1 MMAKYF
7 LRKCV
12 LAHTSNV
19 VFSPTMKKIFASTF
33 ILFVLFQLEVRA
45 QSLPIGQWRSE
56 LCYRNAN
63 SVTASDNKVYCTTTI
78 SMYSVDINDHS
89 MEPFTKVNGLSDI
102 NTSLVAYDKAHDLL
116 MVCYSNSNID
126 ILQNGLVTNI
136 SDIKRKSIV
145 GDKSIYS
152 IYFLGDY
159 AYLGCG
165 FGIVVFDMMKFEIKE
180 IRYE

>member
-1 MMAKYF
+1 MFSNRHIPFDDMNRISYRRQNH
-7 LRKCV
+7 LSV
-12 LAHTSNV
+12 LQRYPDLIF
-19 VFSPTMKKIFASTF
+19 VFQHDCYTNS
-33 ILFVLFQLEVRA
+33 VH
-45 QSLPIGQWRSE
+45 IGQWRSE

-63 SVTASDNKVYCTTTI
+63 SVTASDNKIYCSTSI
-78 SMYSVDINDHS
+78 STYSVDINDHS

-165 FGIVVFDMMKFEIKE
+165 FGIVVFDMTK
-180 IRYE
+180 